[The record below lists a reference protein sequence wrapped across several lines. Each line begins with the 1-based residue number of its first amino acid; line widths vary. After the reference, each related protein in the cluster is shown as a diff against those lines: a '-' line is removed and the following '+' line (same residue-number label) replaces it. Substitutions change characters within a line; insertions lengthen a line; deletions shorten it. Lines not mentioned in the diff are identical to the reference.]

1 MRLLCLFSIVIA
13 LAFTGACHNQQDR
26 GRKEAPDEV
35 RLNQN
40 VTTGK
45 PQDPVFKDFDKNWR
59 KFISNSPQLT
69 AQIVGT
75 PVQESRVQEPII
87 SSECIYSPEAQGY
100 VSKAT
105 ITWNDNQPNTTLF
118 NRIRQQGQT
127 ETPMMR
133 FDLGLVH
140 DAFAGNFFSSALS
153 TENGKRFSL
162 PSDSALI
169 KNPEALLLTG
179 PGLFPKLLDYRAEV
193 LEDRNTNRQ
202 FVRQTVVLGE
212 LSQGLSYNMRV

>member
-1 MRLLCLFSIVIA
+1 
-13 LAFTGACHNQQDR
+13 
-26 GRKEAPDEV
+26 
-35 RLNQN
+35 
-40 VTTGK
+40 
-45 PQDPVFKDFDKNWR
+45 
-59 KFISNSPQLT
+59 
-69 AQIVGT
+69 
-75 PVQESRVQEPII
+75 
-87 SSECIYSPEAQGY
+87 
-100 VSKAT
+100 
-105 ITWNDNQPNTTLF
+105 
-118 NRIRQQGQT
+118 
-127 ETPMMR
+127 

-212 LSQGLSYNMRV
+212 LSQGLSYNMRVSRPADDRWNADRQFVFISPVCPNSL